1 MMKKKPTANQKG
13 LKKLPQKVRNKMGYM
28 SKGGKVK
35 AGYAMGGSVTGMSS
49 PNQNYTAN
57 NSYNPVEAGMQQG
70 AMQRAAMGIKSE
82 AGGNMAK
89 GGKVKSKKNY
99 KDGGKI
105 YANCGASV
113 KPNGTSR
120 K

>member
-1 MMKKKPTANQKG
+1 MKKPTANQKG
-13 LKKLPQKVRNKMGYM
+13 LKKLPQKVRKKMGYM

-57 NSYNPVEAGMQQG
+57 NSYNPVEAGMQQS
-70 AMQRAAMGIKSE
+70 AMQLAAMGMKSE
-82 AGGNMAK
+82 ANMAK
-89 GGKVKSKKNY
+89 GGKVKKNY
-99 KDGGKI
+99 KDGGKV

-113 KPNGTSR
+113 KANGKSR

>member
-1 MMKKKPTANQKG
+1 MMKKPTANQKG

-35 AGYAMGGSVTGMSS
+35 AGYNMGGSVTGMSS

-70 AMQRAAMGIKSE
+70 AMQRAAMGMKSE
-82 AGGNMAK
+82 ANMAK
-89 GGKVKSKKNY
+89 GGKVKKNY
-99 KDGGKI
+99 KDGGKV

-113 KPNGTSR
+113 KANGKSR

>member
-1 MMKKKPTANQKG
+1 MMKKPTANQKG

-35 AGYAMGGSVTGMSS
+35 QGYNMGGSVPQVDAYDTTGADMMRQQQQMMSK
-49 PNQNYTAN
+49 PKQA
-57 NSYNPVEAGMQQG
+57 
-70 AMQRAAMGIKSE
+70 
-82 AGGNMAK
+82 MAK
-89 GGKVKSKKNY
+89 GGKV
-99 KDGGKI
+99 